1 MLFLGDDDIF
11 VNPFQL
17 EKFLDS
23 VSDEAEAHIWGQ
35 ETIGQPR
42 VKAANQFSERYSDPI
57 WYGNIYPNYVSG
69 GGFIM
74 NWNAAKNIQKQI
86 PLNPVSPID
95 DAFIGICL
103 KRAGLSNNSRI
114 LNILN

>member
-1 MLFLGDDDIF
+1 MM
-11 VNPFQL
+11 
-17 EKFLDS
+17 
-23 VSDEAEAHIWGQ
+23 
-35 ETIGQPR
+35 
-42 VKAANQFSERYSDPI
+42 
-57 WYGNIYPNYVSG
+57 IYPNYVSG

-103 KRAGLSNNSRI
+103 QRAGLSNNLRI
-114 LNILN
+114 LNLSN